1 MAVLMST
8 SQNSDGMKQRLTTLT
23 GWGRTAPSVASVVSI
38 DAESVADT
46 VAMAHKSSDRGA
58 LARGLGRS
66 YGDAAQNGGGVVMRL
81 AGVADDVII
90 DEVENTIT
98 VGAGVSVD
106 DLLRVIVP
114 RGYFVPVTA
123 GTRFITIGG
132 AIASDIHGKNHHGEG
147 SFGSHVR
154 ELRMLLADG
163 SVTVI
168 SPTVQPELFW
178 ATIGGM
184 GLTGVIL
191 ETTINVW
198 PIETSRC
205 VVDTMRANDLDH
217 ILAEMEEGDDRY
229 RYAVAWIDLMAK
241 GRHLG
246 RSILS
251 RGDHATLDQ
260 LSGKDL
266 RSPREY
272 HAGLIMSVPPVVPM
286 SAMNRATIKVFNEMW
301 FRKAPKLRIGEI
313 QSIPDY
319 FHPLDMIGAWNRVYG
334 PHGFVQYQILVPY
347 GEEHALRVIIERLAS
362 SGAASFVTVL
372 KRFGAANPAPLSFP
386 APGWTLTLDIP
397 AGTKGLSPM
406 LHELDR
412 VVLDAGGRHYMAKDS
427 HTTPEAIRRGYPRLA
442 EWQAVRNSVDPDGV
456 WQSDLGRRL
465 GLIG

>member
-1 MAVLMST
+1 MTETAPDTAPDLSRM
-8 SQNSDGMKQRLTTLT
+8 TTLS
-23 GWGRTAPSVASVVSI
+23 GWGRTAPSAAYLLAV
-38 DAESVADT
+38 DADTVADT
-46 VAMAHKSSDRGA
+46 VAMAQKASDRGA

-81 AGVADDVII
+81 DGVADAVVIDDVAH
-90 DEVENTIT
+90 TMR

-114 RGYFVPVTA
+114 RGYFMPVTA

-147 SFGSHVR
+147 SFGNHVI
-154 ELRMLLADG
+154 EISLLLADG
-163 SVTVI
+163 SVAVV
-168 SPTVQPELFW
+168 SPTVRPDLFW

-191 ETTINVW
+191 ECVIRVL

-205 VVDTMRANDLDH
+205 IVDTMRADDLDH

-251 RGDHATLDQ
+251 RGDHARLDQ
-260 LSGKDL
+260 LSDSD
-266 RSPREY
+266 RRAPREY
-272 HAGLIMSVPPVVPM
+272 HAGLIASVPPIVPV
-286 SAMNRATIKVFNEMW
+286 SAMNRASIKVFNELW
-301 FRKAPKLRIGEI
+301 FRKAPKLRNNEI
-313 QSIPDY
+313 QSIPEY
-319 FHPLDMIGAWNRVYG
+319 FHPLDMIGAWNRMYG

-347 GEEHALRVIIERLAS
+347 GEERALRVVIERLAS

-397 AGTKGLSPM
+397 AGTRGLSSM
-406 LHELDR
+406 LHELDH

-427 HTTPEAIRRGYPRLA
+427 HTTPAAIRRGYPRLA

-465 GLIG
+465 GLID

>member
-1 MAVLMST
+1 MTEPAPDTAPDLTEM
-8 SQNSDGMKQRLTTLT
+8 TTLS
-23 GWGRTAPSVASVVSI
+23 GWGRTAPSAAHLVPV
-38 DAESVADT
+38 DADTVADT
-46 VAMAHKSSDRGA
+46 VAVAQKASDRGA

-66 YGDAAQNGGGVVMRL
+66 YGDAAQNGGGVVLRL
-81 AGVADDVII
+81 DGVADDVVI
-90 DEVENTIT
+90 DDVAHTMR

-132 AIASDIHGKNHHGEG
+132 AIASDIHGKNHHREG
-147 SFGSHVR
+147 SFGNHVR
-154 ELRMLLADG
+154 ELSLLQADG
-163 SVTVI
+163 SVAVI
-168 SPTVQPELFW
+168 SPTVRPDLLW

-184 GLTGVIL
+184 GLTGIVL
-191 ETTINVW
+191 DATISLI

-205 VVDTMRANDLDH
+205 IVDTTRADDLDEVM
-217 ILAEMEEGDDRY
+217 AAMEQGDDRY

-246 RSILS
+246 RSILAH
-251 RGDHATLDQ
+251 GEHATLEQ
-260 LSGKDL
+260 LGPKERDAPL
-266 RSPREY
+266 LYR
-272 HAGLIMSVPPVVPM
+272 AGIIADVPPVFPI
-286 SAMNRATIKVFNEMW
+286 SAMNRATIKVFNEVW
-301 FRKAPKLRIGEI
+301 FRKVPKQRDAEL
-313 QSIPDY
+313 QSIPEY

-334 PHGFVQYQILVPY
+334 PRGFIQYQILIPY
-347 GEEHALRVIIERLAS
+347 GEERSLRTVIERLAS

-397 AGTKGLSPM
+397 AGTKGLSAM

-427 HTTPEAIRRGYPRLA
+427 HTTPAAIRRGYPRLA

-465 GLIG
+465 GLID

>member
-1 MAVLMST
+1 MAVLMDVPMT
-8 SQNSDGMKQRLTTLT
+8 EVTNGRPALLT
-23 GWGRTAPSVASVVSI
+23 GWGRTAPSAANLVPV
-38 DAESVADT
+38 DDDTVADA
-46 VAMAHKSSDRGA
+46 VAMAHKASNRGA

-66 YGDAAQNGGGVVMRL
+66 YGDAAQNGGGAVMRL
-81 AGVADDVII
+81 AGSAEDVVI
-90 DEVENTIT
+90 DEVAHTMR

-132 AIASDIHGKNHHGEG
+132 AIASDIHGKNHHREG
-147 SFGSHVR
+147 SFGNHVR

-163 SVTVI
+163 SVAVT
-168 SPTVQPELFW
+168 SPTAQPELFW

-184 GLTGVIL
+184 GLTGIVL
-191 ETTINVW
+191 DALINLI

-205 VVDTMRANDLDH
+205 IVDTIRADDLDEVM
-217 ILAEMEEGDDRY
+217 AAMEEGDDRY

-246 RSILS
+246 RSILAH
-251 RGDHATLDQ
+251 GEHATLEQ
-260 LSGKDL
+260 LGPKERRAPL
-266 RSPREY
+266 EY
-272 HAGLIMSVPPVVPM
+272 RAGLIADVPPVFPI
-286 SAMNRATIKVFNEMW
+286 SAMNRATIKVFNEVW
-301 FRKAPKLRIGEI
+301 FRRVPKQRDGEL
-313 QSIPDY
+313 QSIPEY

-334 PHGFVQYQILVPY
+334 PHGFVQYQILIPY
-347 GEEHALRVIIERLAS
+347 GEERALRAVIERLAS

-372 KRFGAANPAPLSFP
+372 KRFGASNPAPLSFP

-397 AGTKGLSPM
+397 AGTRGLSTM
-406 LHELDR
+406 LHELDL

-427 HTTPEAIRRGYPRLA
+427 HTTPTAIRRGYPRLA

-465 GLIG
+465 GLID